1 MRKHL
6 ATLLL
11 GISLISLGALVFLAP
26 EQNFVVG
33 ALMRY
38 WPLFLLLA
46 GVVRVMS
53 HLLDGRPRSP
63 MGGVMMTAIGAI
75 LLTANL
81 RGENSPLQLL
91 GQYWFWLLLAFIA
104 GRVLRQYTQRAVD
117 RARPRAFSFGAV
129 VLMILLIGSGLTASF
144 LTKHG
149 HRLRQLVVPSRL
161 VADGDELR

>member
-1 MRKHL
+1 MRKRL
-6 ATLLL
+6 ITTLL
-11 GISLISLGALVFLAP
+11 GIVLIGLGVLVFLAP
-26 EQNFVVG
+26 EQSFVVR

-63 MGGVMMTAIGAI
+63 VGGVMMTAIGGI
-75 LLTANL
+75 LLAANL
-81 RGENSPLQLL
+81 RDEHSPLQLL
-91 GQYWFWLLLAFIA
+91 GQYWFWVLLAFIA

-149 HRLRQLVVPSRL
+149 ERLRQLAVPFKL
-161 VADGDELR
+161 VGAELR